1 MVVRGSLR
9 FLVFGMTDEKKTPGL
24 EDVQMATFGKL

>member
-9 FLVFGMTDEKKTPGL
+9 FLVFGMTDEKKTGL